1 MLLFKFQT
9 DISGLKGANTMNL
22 RIELKGG
29 AMTASMRGELDH
41 HTAGEMREQIDSTAK
56 KVRPQKLILDFKEVP
71 FMDSSGIGLI
81 LGRVRTAALWGG
93 HVTVRGLSPQLKKM
107 AELSG
112 VSAFVLCL
120 DPLVTDL
127 NDLKTAVSE
136 AVTNAIVHG
145 YRDTIGTVYIT
156 AVIYADGTVQVKVRD
171 RGCGIP
177 DIEKA
182 MEPLFT
188 TGGEERA
195 GLGFAV
201 MQSFCDSVR
210 VISKPQKGT
219 TVTLTKRFERKPN
232 GE

>member
-1 MLLFKFQT
+1 MKQIINRMELRFP
-9 DISGLKGANTMNL
+9 SGSVNESFARGA
-22 RIELKGG
+22 
-29 AMTASMRGELDH
+29 
-41 HTAGEMREQIDSTAK
+41 
-56 KVRPQKLILDFKEVP
+56 
-71 FMDSSGIGLI
+71 
-81 LGRVRTAALWGG
+81 
-93 HVTVRGLSPQLKKM
+93 
-107 AELSG
+107 

-127 NDLKTAVSE
+127 NDLKTAVS
-136 AVTNAIVHG
+136 
-145 YRDTIGTVYIT
+145 DTIGTVYIT